1 MMFKAERC
9 KAVSKTTGKPCMQP
23 AVKGGEYCRFHANA
37 PVDASGEE
45 AAPMAAEAP
54 AAAMTT
60 TTPSSPPALDDPSN
74 RDKGAQPGNANARK
88 HGGYSLQLQPEE
100 EAIYQEKKEQFT
112 DQLGKVDIFD
122 AQVVHILSLISTKL
136 DVAAVEGAPAQV
148 LIPISNEV
156 LKLLRSLK
164 ETRDSRDQDDGQA
177 PKSFADFLEE
187 LDGLETAR
195 GIPQL
200 EEKERRWLFALEE
213 EVNELRGRLG
223 FPPRDDIEHRKE
235 RCGNCRADT
244 DHRCNLHGD
253 AVCLACGHTATP
265 VLPTGETNTPAL
277 PTPPNDGSFESADPK
292 EATP

>member
-1 MMFKAERC
+1 MMTPVAAE
-9 KAVSKTTGKPCMQP
+9 QP
-23 AVKGGEYCRFHANA
+23 AQ
-37 PVDASGEE
+37 
-45 AAPMAAEAP
+45 
-54 AAAMTT
+54 
-60 TTPSSPPALDDPSN
+60 DDPSN

-100 EAIYQEKKEQFT
+100 EAIYQEKKDQFT
-112 DQLGKVDIFD
+112 DQLGKVDVFD

-187 LDGLETAR
+187 LDGLESAR
-195 GIPQL
+195 GIPQV
-200 EEKERRWLFALEE
+200 EEKERLWLFSLEE
-213 EVNELRGRLG
+213 EVNELRGRQGL
-223 FPPRDDIEHRKE
+223 PPRDDIEHRRE

-244 DHRCNLHGD
+244 DHRRNLHGD
-253 AVCLACGHTATP
+253 SVCLACGHTATP
-265 VLPTGETNTPAL
+265 ALPPGETNTPAL
-277 PTPPNDGSFESADPK
+277 PTPPIDGALESADPK
-292 EATP
+292 EVTP